1 MRTEEKVHLFTG
13 MEFGSAFNV
22 GVQVLEFSAGLTHDD
37 FLGEIT
43 FVMCEDAETGVSPDF
58 AVLHSRVGMH
68 AAHTGDGIRIVH
80 EVLEAE
86 AHQRGGLRDDGDQGQ
101 ADQEKYPE
109 KSAAIFVTHECSLL
123 FIESPAL
130 RKQRFCR
137 DWRFAR
143 KEFALQAAR
152 WTESGW

>member
-1 MRTEEKVHLFTG
+1 MPAEKKIDLFAGTEFRR
-13 MEFGSAFNV
+13 AFDV

-37 FLGEIT
+37 FLGEIAL
-43 FVMCEDAETGVSPDF
+43 VVSEDAETGVSPDF

-68 AAHTGDGIRIVH
+68 AAHAGDGIRIVH

-109 KSAAIFVTHECSLL
+109 KSATIFVAHEGSLA

-130 RKQRFCR
+130 RKKRVCR
-137 DWRFAR
+137 DWRFGG
-143 KEFALQAAR
+143 KVF
-152 WTESGW
+152 